1 MLKLNAS
8 YSKKVPAETEF
19 SSKCFHASVEVELSD
34 AITPEGIKAKIH
46 ETFELVRASVESEIN
61 SAPAQQRQA
70 APVNNQVP
78 AQSRPF
84 RGSSA
89 NSDAPASEKQFKL
102 LFDLGNRSSVCVN
115 DLARERFNVG
125 GYAQLSKGQ
134 CSQLIDELVRLSDKA
149 A

>member
-19 SSKCFHASVEVELSD
+19 SSKSFHASLEVELSD

-61 SAPAQQRQA
+61 GNTQRQA
-70 APVNNQVP
+70 APVNQQAP

-84 RGSSA
+84 RGNSA

-102 LFDLGNRSSVCVN
+102 LFDLGNRCGVRVN

-125 GYAQLSKGQ
+125 GYAQLNKSQ